1 MDILG
6 DNHPGFPGFFV
17 AGIFSGALST
27 VSGGLNSLAAVT
39 LEDFIKPSWKKERY
53 LLTFTV
59 YIFQKS
65 IICTITE
72 LLIYPFGIFRKFFNL
87 PRVMIIILP
96 VFFEMFSPMSD
107 IFATRV
113 SKGLAIA
120 YGLFSYVL
128 TFFVQNIPGLVQVSQ
143 NSTLIRALYN
153 IKLYKKF

>member
-1 MDILG
+1 MEEGKVPFNLYSLYISE
-6 DNHPGFPGFFV
+6 
-17 AGIFSGALST
+17 IFG
-27 VSGGLNSLAAVT
+27 
-39 LEDFIKPSWKKERY
+39 
-53 LLTFTV
+53 
-59 YIFQKS
+59 
-65 IICTITE
+65 
-72 LLIYPFGIFRKFFNL
+72 KFFNL

-143 NSTLIRALYN
+143 NSTLIRALFVRH
-153 IKLYKKF
+153 IKLYKIF

>member
-1 MDILG
+1 MEEG
-6 DNHPGFPGFFV
+6 KVPFNFY
-17 AGIFSGALST
+17 
-27 VSGGLNSLAAVT
+27 SL
-39 LEDFIKPSWKKERY
+39 
-53 LLTFTV
+53 
-59 YIFQKS
+59 YIS
-65 IICTITE
+65 EINTTE

-143 NSTLIRALYN
+143 NSTLIRALY
-153 IKLYKKF
+153 ICKTHKVI

>member
-1 MDILG
+1 MEEG
-6 DNHPGFPGFFV
+6 KVP
-17 AGIFSGALST
+17 
-27 VSGGLNSLAAVT
+27 LNFYSL
-39 LEDFIKPSWKKERY
+39 
-53 LLTFTV
+53 
-59 YIFQKS
+59 YIS
-65 IICTITE
+65 EIN
-72 LLIYPFGIFRKFFNL
+72 FGIFRKFFNL

-143 NSTLIRALYN
+143 NSTLIRALT
-153 IKLYKKF
+153 

>member
-1 MDILG
+1 MFG
-6 DNHPGFPGFFV
+6 GYSRAPKEKKSGPFTTSAGFF
-17 AGIFSGALST
+17 F
-27 VSGGLNSLAAVT
+27 
-39 LEDFIKPSWKKERY
+39 KKYSIRFDHCTNFY
-53 LLTFTV
+53 SI
-59 YIFQKS
+59 YIS
-65 IICTITE
+65 EINTICTIME
-72 LLIYPFGIFRKFFNL
+72 LLIYPFGIFRKFFKL

-143 NSTLIRALYN
+143 NSTLIRALYKTHKV
-153 IKLYKKF
+153 I